1 MTDPNDLLSYYAPVT
16 TEALDATGAEGG
28 ADFFKLAPGPNYIRF
43 LPRKVGES
51 NTSPWVRRGQHWMR
65 ASKDAKAVGAAA
77 CMKVAHGDDA
87 DCPACAYAEALLA
100 VPPTEPT
107 YATCQAIAAEM
118 KVKVSFIAAGIV
130 YDAATLQRTG
140 VESLDPSTAA
150 KAIKLIEVG
159 PGVRRELDDLRKNA
173 LAGGDFYDPRSGFIV
188 CITKTGTGSLTLT
201 FSQPLTALTLD
212 DFFVRYQSITGA
224 GNITSATG
232 TVTGSTSSST
242 GGTQVPEPGVIG
254 LLGGALIAM
263 GLVRRRR
270 TVRAAAPAFG

>member
-1 MTDPNDLLSYYAPVT
+1 MNLNSILPITAIAS
-16 TEALDATGAEGG
+16 
-28 ADFFKLAPGPNYIRF
+28 LAFG
-43 LPRKVGES
+43 
-51 NTSPWVRRGQHWMR
+51 
-65 ASKDAKAVGAAA
+65 
-77 CMKVAHGDDA
+77 
-87 DCPACAYAEALLA
+87 A
-100 VPPTEPT
+100 VPAMAEPIT
-107 YATCQAIAAEM
+107 
-118 KVKVSFIAAGIV
+118 F
-130 YDAATLQRTG
+130 
-140 VESLDPSTAA
+140 TAA
-150 KAIKLIEVG
+150 NVG
-159 PGVRRELDDLRKNA
+159 STYTAGFNGFSGSTTVDGLTAQVSLTLTSVSSTSYTFSYAVTNTTSDPVNSRVSSFGFNTNPDISGASSTGTYSYVVTDANVPNGIGTIDVCFKGAFSNSCSGSGGVTD
-173 LAGGDFYDPRSGFIV
+173 GQ
-188 CITKTGTGSLTLT
+188 TGTGSLTLT